1 MFIQQEPLS
10 PASEIPSS
18 QVQVGKL
25 TGLWKCL
32 SPLPSMV
39 GEHPIDPASSKEG
52 SARLLGICKS
62 SLYQMG
68 PEYLREE
75 TLQCACHAE
84 HWGFGHMLSAAR
96 TLKRWGSQSRP
107 SPLQNIPFEHQGLP
121 ILGLCVGQLSV
132 IRKNY
137 LG

>member
-1 MFIQQEPLS
+1 MSTQQEALS
-10 PASEIPSS
+10 PASETPSS

-39 GEHPIDPASSKEG
+39 GNILDPARSKEG

-68 PEYLREE
+68 PEHLREG

-84 HWGFGHMLSAAR
+84 YWGLGHILSTAR
-96 TLKRWGSQSRP
+96 TLKRWVSRSIL
-107 SPLQNIPFEHQGLP
+107 SPLQNISFGHQGLP
-121 ILGLCVGQLSV
+121 ILGLCAGQLSV